1 LESGALPVLDA
12 DGTIICVDDNR
23 DLADNAYGAYSADRI
38 NRGATGSGYEP
49 GAQHRGVDD
58 D

>member
-1 LESGALPVLDA
+1 LLDA
-12 DGTIICVDDNR
+12 DGTIIHVDDDR
-23 DLADNAYGAYSADRI
+23 DLADNAYGAYGAYSANSANRI

-49 GAQHRGVDD
+49 GARHRGVDD

>member
-1 LESGALPVLDA
+1 LLDA

-23 DLADNAYGAYSADRI
+23 DLADNAYGAYGATRAYSADRV
-38 NRGATGSGYEP
+38 NRGATASGYEP